1 MYTFSLVNG
10 NKLRQ
15 ISGVSFPIS
24 GTVAPEQQLSLEM
37 KYESNEASDSK
48 EDIKLIAEFQEYMTN
63 LHLNDEA
70 KLTSIRLEVVADAD
84 YPTNKIRHVFGPVE
98 RAEIKQFPE
107 EPRVLCAKFFPYGG
121 KIEDIKGRVFLTSP
135 YAALTFDA
143 DFFVGDSRIDSFAME
158 FRTIEPVS
166 LRGENARAANEAE
179 IYLHNSQNGNIQIP
193 DFSDGFI
200 GVLMHIDVMVDPQ
213 YVNFEKVRI
222 FEGYAPPINRTGW
235 YLDYD
240 LFPDRFL
247 EHGIENGAVE
257 DYVLSATRVMTGNQ
271 LDGGDIV
278 GSWIPTSDE
287 YYSGSY
293 SLDIPVKWFAVG
305 NMNQLVSQPK
315 LLMTSTQTISVFSNG
330 TMKVQK
336 FGKSL
341 QGTES
346 SQ

>member
-1 MYTFSLVNG
+1 
-10 NKLRQ
+10 
-15 ISGVSFPIS
+15 
-24 GTVAPEQQLSLEM
+24 
-37 KYESNEASDSK
+37 
-48 EDIKLIAEFQEYMTN
+48 
-63 LHLNDEA
+63 
-70 KLTSIRLEVVADAD
+70 LEVVADVD

-107 EPRVLCAKFFPYGG
+107 EPRVLCAKFFSYGG
-121 KIEDIKGRVFLTSP
+121 KIEDDEGRLILTSP

-240 LFPDRFL
+240 LFPDHFL
-247 EHGIENGAVE
+247 EHRIENGAVE

-271 LDGGDIV
+271 LYGGDLV

-293 SLDIPVKWFAVG
+293 SLDIPVKWFAVDD
-305 NMNQLVSQPK
+305 MNQLVSQPK